1 MAAFEDLKGKLRE
14 IFQLD
19 RNDLDFGLY
28 RIMNLK
34 SEEVSKFI
42 EEDLL
47 PQVKNGLKEYSNF
60 DYAEIQSELEKTID
74 SRIEPIQKEIEEL
87 RKYIMETKDIEK
99 SHMQLIISSYK
110 FRLV

>member
-19 RNDLDFGLY
+19 RTDLDFGLY

-60 DYAEIQSELEKTID
+60 DYAEIQGELEKTIEQYKELGLPD
-74 SRIEPIQKEIEEL
+74 EQIENLTKIKDL
-87 RKYIMETKDIEK
+87 KRKLVSVISVSVVPKDAA
-99 SHMQLIISSYK
+99 
-110 FRLV
+110 